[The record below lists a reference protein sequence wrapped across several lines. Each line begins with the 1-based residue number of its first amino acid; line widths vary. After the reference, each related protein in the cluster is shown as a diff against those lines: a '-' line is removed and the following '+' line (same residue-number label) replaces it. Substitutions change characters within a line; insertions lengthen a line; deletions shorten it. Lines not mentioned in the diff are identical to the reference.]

1 MNLLRLSWKNIRIKP
16 LSTFLSL
23 LLFGL
28 GVGIIVLLMLL
39 NTQLKEQF
47 DRNLAGVDMV
57 VGAKG
62 SPLQLILSSIY
73 HIDNPTGNIT
83 LRDVR
88 ILEKHPSIAPLI
100 KRTIPLALGDS
111 YKGFRI
117 VGTEASYV
125 ELYDSVAFA
134 ESPLWDKLNEVTIGH
149 KVAQDLGLRV
159 GDTFQSTH
167 GLMEEG
173 EAHEGHDLRV
183 VSILPRSRT
192 VLDKLILTSIETVRA
207 AHSHEEEAPDFE
219 LDEAD
224 QAALADAHD
233 DHDHDEDADH
243 DHDHAGD
250 HDHHDHAAE
259 PDLDDPQQGITAML
273 VFFRSPMGHIR
284 VPNFINQNTNMQTAV
299 PAYEANKLYELL
311 GVGTDALRVLAMVI
325 VLVSGLSIFISLFNS
340 LKERRYEL
348 ALLRVMGASRTQ
360 LFLLIILEG
369 LLIALLGYVLGTV
382 LGHGGMALLGQLAE
396 DSYQYNFDGWR
407 FLAAEA
413 WIALSALG
421 LGFLAAL
428 IPALGVYRVDIA
440 ETLAGK

>member
-39 NTQLKEQF
+39 NTQLKAQF

-88 ILEKHPSIAPLI
+88 ILEKHPSVAPLI
-100 KRTIPLALGDS
+100 QRTIPLALGDS

-117 VGTEASYV
+117 VGTEHSYV
-125 ELYDSVAFA
+125 ALYDSTAFA
-134 ESPLWDKLNEVTIGH
+134 EFSLWSQLNEVTIGH

-167 GLMEEG
+167 GLLEEG
-173 EAHEGHDLRV
+173 DAHEGHRLRV

-207 AHSHEEEAPDFE
+207 AHAHEDEAPDFE
-219 LDEAD
+219 LDEED
-224 QAALADAHD
+224 QAALG
-233 DHDHDEDADH
+233 EE
-243 DHDHAGD
+243 
-250 HDHHDHAAE
+250 HDHHDHDGETADHHDPHEATDHAT
-259 PDLDDPQQGITAML
+259 PTQADLDDPQQGITAML

-325 VLVSGLSIFISLFNS
+325 VLVSGLSIFISLFNA

-369 LLIALLGYVLGTV
+369 LLIALLGYVVGTL

-407 FLAAEA
+407 FLPAEI
-413 WIALSALG
+413 WIAVSALG
-421 LGFLAAL
+421 LGFLAAF